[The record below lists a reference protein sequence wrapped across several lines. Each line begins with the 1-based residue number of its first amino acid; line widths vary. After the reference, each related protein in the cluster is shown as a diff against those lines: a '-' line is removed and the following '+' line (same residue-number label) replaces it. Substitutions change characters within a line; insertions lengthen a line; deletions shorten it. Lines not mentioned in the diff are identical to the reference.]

1 MVDLVFVLAT
11 KLDLNVNDMRS
22 LLNNNA
28 KQNMEQFE
36 AINNKQDEDIE
47 TLNKKIDNLRKENR
61 QQRERFTNLADQH
74 ENTLAMYNKLKGNF
88 ICFPNFYE
96 KFFRTI

>member
-1 MVDLVFVLAT
+1 
-11 KLDLNVNDMRS
+11 
-22 LLNNNA
+22 
-28 KQNMEQFE
+28 MEQFE

-96 KFFRTI
+96 NIFGTI